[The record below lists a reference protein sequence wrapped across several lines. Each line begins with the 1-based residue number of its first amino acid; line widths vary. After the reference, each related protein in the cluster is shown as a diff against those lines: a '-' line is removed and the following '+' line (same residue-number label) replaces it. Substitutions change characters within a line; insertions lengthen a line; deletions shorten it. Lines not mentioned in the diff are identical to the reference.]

1 MINQNLIDDLI
12 DDGLLNLKKKC
23 KGTYISSLQI
33 TANVLSDELEWMLH
47 IESLIQLDH
56 QGTDIFAEVFSY
68 CCS

>member
-12 DDGLLNLKKKC
+12 DDGLLNLKKC
-23 KGTYISSLQI
+23 RVTHISSLQI
-33 TANVLSDELEWMLH
+33 TTNFLSDELEWMLH

-68 CCS
+68 YCS